1 MRKISQLTME
11 ERTEAATLLHSNR
24 RYCRHFFPGRETV
37 EQLTTCLHTLGEEW
51 QVTGSEKICAVFTL
65 ETSRAFTRINNM
77 CVEASSV
84 NEVAFAMGG
93 LPRTNQ
99 TTIIAPVEL
108 VTALVKS
115 GFESRGTEARISIA
129 PRESRPMQLLPISRP
144 SEEDVLELSRVMYEA
159 YLASK
164 FVKYS
169 DVAAAEKNLR
179 SLISDMNTDP
189 IRKKSFMSKA
199 GDKIVSA
206 CLITGEYSGATVT
219 ELFTHPLYRARGL
232 ATTELTACMN
242 SLALSKVPL
251 LRASVDEGNDVL
263 IRLLFKMGFAED
275 IRYTIMTR
283 T

>member
-1 MRKISQLTME
+1 VRKISQLTME
-11 ERTEAATLLHSNR
+11 ES
-24 RYCRHFFPGRETV
+24 
-37 EQLTTCLHTLGEEW
+37 
-51 QVTGSEKICAVFTL
+51 
-65 ETSRAFTRINNM
+65 
-77 CVEASSV
+77 VEASSV
-84 NEVAFAMGG
+84 NQVAFEMGG

-129 PRESRPMQLLPISRP
+129 PRESRPMQLLPMSEP
-144 SEEDVLELSRVMYEA
+144 SEEDIPELSRVMYEA

-189 IRKKSFMSKA
+189 IQKNSFMSKA
-199 GDKIVSA
+199 GDKIVIA
-206 CLITGEYSGATVT
+206 CLIKGEYSGATAT
-219 ELFTHPLYRARGL
+219 ELFTHPLYRARAL

-251 LRASVDEGNDVL
+251 LRASVD
-263 IRLLFKMGFAED
+263 
-275 IRYTIMTR
+275 
-283 T
+283 